1 MIKNSI
7 AYYTEDSITGD
18 RTNLS
23 LMFLKLNKSYYA
35 EDLFYAVE
43 DSENFDQLTNYLK
56 HIIRADISEISR
68 TDRKIVYQIEDAY
81 LCIKVKG
88 DK

>member
-7 AYYTEDSITGD
+7 AYYTEDETTGD
-18 RTNLS
+18 RRNLS
-23 LMFLKLNKSYYA
+23 LLFLKLNESYYA
-35 EDLFYAVE
+35 EDVFYAVE

-56 HIIRADISEISR
+56 KIIAADIKEISR
-68 TDRKIVYQIEDAY
+68 TDRKIVYQLEDAY

>member
-7 AYYTEDSITGD
+7 AYYTEDETTGD
-18 RTNLS
+18 RKNLS
-23 LMFLKLNKSYYA
+23 LLFLKLNESSYA
-35 EDLFYAVE
+35 EDLFYAVD

-56 HIIRADISEISR
+56 HIIKADISEISR

>member
-7 AYYTEDSITGD
+7 AYYTEDATTGY
-18 RTNLS
+18 RKNLS
-23 LMFLKLNKSYYA
+23 LLFLKLNEPYYA

-56 HIIRADISEISR
+56 KIIAADIKEISR